1 MRVTAKHE
9 RSQNMEEQ
17 TKQAGGWDRVRNF
30 FSEGVDAPKLSMDE
44 IKELSPEERAEV
56 KMLVLAALNKSD

>member
-1 MRVTAKHE
+1 
-9 RSQNMEEQ
+9 MEEQ